1 MAGQDWFEKDF
12 YKTLGV
18 SQTADQ
24 AAIKKAYRKLARTL
38 HPDAN
43 PDDAAAEERFKEVSE
58 AYSVLSD
65 PDQRK
70 QYDSVRAMAG
80 GGARFSAGPGAG
92 GLNDMFSGM
101 FGGGAGSGG
110 RTRMRFSTSGDG
122 AGGPGFSFDDILG
135 AFSAGAGAGA
145 GSGSGSRPG
154 SGGGFGGFGADFDGF
169 GGFGGFGGRGGGPV
183 PGADLQASVT
193 LPFREAAAG
202 STQVLT
208 VDGKSM
214 TVRVPAGVRNGQ
226 KIKLPGKGQP
236 SPNGGAAGN
245 LVITVTVPAHPVFSL
260 EGNNLRLTVPVTFAE
275 AALGARVDV
284 PTLDG
289 GSVAVKVPGGTP
301 AGRTLR
307 VKGKGITTA
316 KGTGDLLVTINVAVP
331 QKVSGKAKEALE
343 ELREATRDDDP
354 RAELR
359 RQAVQ

>member
-18 SQTADQ
+18 PKTADET
-24 AAIKKAYRKLARTL
+24 AIKKAYRKLARTL

-43 PDDAAAEERFKEVSE
+43 PGDAAAEERFKEVSE

-65 PDQRK
+65 SEQRK
-70 QYDSVRAMAG
+70 QYDSVRAMAA
-80 GGARFSAGPGAG
+80 GGARFSAGPGGAAG
-92 GLNDMFSGM
+92 GGGGFDDMFSAM
-101 FGGGAGSGG
+101 FGGAGGG
-110 RTRMRFSTSGDG
+110 TRVRYSAGGTEAFNLEDLLGSFGG
-122 AGGPGFSFDDILG
+122 AGGGT
-135 AFSAGAGAGA
+135 
-145 GSGSGSRPG
+145 GS
-154 SGGGFGGFGADFDGF
+154 FGGFSGF
-169 GGFGGFGGRGGGPV
+169 GGGRGGPAGPV
-183 PGADLQASVT
+183 AGADLRASVT
-193 LPFREAAAG
+193 LPFRDAAAG

-208 VDGKSM
+208 IDGQSM
-214 TVRVPAGVRNGQ
+214 TVRIPAGVRNGQ
-226 KIKLPGKGQP
+226 KIKLAGKGQP
-236 SPNGGAAGN
+236 SPNGGPPGD
-245 LVITVTVPAHPVFSL
+245 LVITVTVPVHPVFSL
-260 EGNNLRLTVPVTFAE
+260 DGNNLRLTVPVTFAE

-316 KGTGDLLVTINVAVP
+316 KGTGDMLVTVTVAVP

-343 ELREATRDDDP
+343 ELRDATKGDDP